1 MPKNRVSKRSAAKN
15 PVTEDVVKEPV
26 TEDVAEDQAAERS
39 ATENPV
45 EPEGHELFLEI
56 RSQELSHRILVPLLR
71 RLTTRLF
78 EELMSRG
85 IELKEILT
93 CATPRRIAL
102 VIRGLPDQEPD
113 GEDIFLGPPLE
124 EAYLDDERERP
135 SETLLELCKTH
146 EVELDDLRET
156 PTERGRFM
164 AVVKTRD
171 GRPIHPLISEMI
183 HRHLGELTKS
193 SDRGFGS
200 DRWPRPVTGFCALL
214 DGTPL
219 DQAFEGLQAEA
230 WTVGHLDDEPL
241 PITGWD
247 SWSEILAEQGIV
259 PSYEDRRTLLKS
271 KIRDLAAELGG
282 KPVEHPGLLNRVA
295 ASCAVPTVIHGDIAP
310 ELLTL
315 PEPLWVHTLAERQQA
330 FAVRS
335 ETGLL
340 PFFITVIDRAGD
352 PEGKICRGY
361 ECAVAGHLADARF
374 FYETDRKIP
383 LARRVRRLE
392 QLTFHERLGTWAEKS
407 RRLKALVEPACRE
420 LGQPEI
426 LDSALEAAG
435 LLKADL
441 ATSAVLELPELR
453 GTMGGLYAREEGYVE
468 AVWQAVHDQYQ
479 PRSTSDPIPR
489 SRVGQVLAVADR
501 LGSLVGF
508 FGIGDGIPT
517 QRHDPFK
524 LRPLALGMLRILIEA
539 DMSLDL
545 DLLSARALKLYEDR
559 LDHSAEDLLKQ
570 LQQFLDD
577 RLTHLL
583 GVKGF
588 KRDEIEAAKAVGTR
602 DLPDLIARLEAL
614 QTVRQREAFNGLV
627 RAAKRISKMTAGS
640 PEAQL
645 VPDSLTEPAELELH
659 EKMTQVSESLAESI
673 SASDYEQ
680 ALHHLLDLAPTLDR
694 FFADVLVMDED
705 EGRRSNRLALLQ
717 ACRRLYWKVAR
728 LNAMEESTWV
738 ESDSSTTT

>member
-1 MPKNRVSKRSAAKN
+1 M
-15 PVTEDVVKEPV
+15 TES
-26 TEDVAEDQAAERS
+26 QS
-39 ATENPV
+39 
-45 EPEGHELFLEI
+45 HELFLEV

-71 RLTTRLF
+71 RLTTRIF

-113 GEDIFLGPPLE
+113 GEHVHLGPSLE
-124 EAYLDDERERP
+124 EAFIDGEP
-135 SETLLELCKTH
+135 SKALLELCKAH
-146 EVELDDLRET
+146 GVEPDELRET

-171 GRPIHPLISEMI
+171 GEAIRPLMTEMI
-183 HRHLGELTKS
+183 RRHLNELAKP
-193 SDRGFGS
+193 SDRGFGG

-214 DGTPL
+214 SEEPL
-219 DQAFEGLQAEA
+219 DLTFEGHPAEA
-230 WTVGHLDDEPL
+230 QTVGHLDDEPI
-241 PITGWD
+241 PISDWD
-247 SWSEILAEQGIV
+247 SWSEILNGQGIV

-271 KIRDLAAELGG
+271 RILDLAEELGG
-282 KPVEHPGLLNRVA
+282 EPVEHPGLLDRMA
-295 ASCAVPTVIHGDIAP
+295 ASCAVPTPIYGDIDP
-310 ELLTL
+310 NLLAL
-315 PEPLWVHTLAERQQA
+315 PQPLLVHTLSERQRA
-330 FAVRS
+330 FAIRS
-335 ETGLL
+335 DSALL
-340 PFFITVIDRAGD
+340 PFFITVIDRVDD
-352 PEGKICRGY
+352 PEGKIRQGY
-361 ECAVAGHLADARF
+361 ERAVAGHLADARF
-374 FYETDRKIP
+374 FYDTDRKTP
-383 LARRVRRLE
+383 LAQRVRRLD
-392 QLTFHERLGTWAEKS
+392 QLTFHDRLGTWAEKGH
-407 RRLKALVEPACRE
+407 RLKALVEPVCRE

-435 LLKADL
+435 LMKADL
-441 ATSAVLELPELR
+441 ATSAVRELPALR

-468 AVWQAVHDQYQ
+468 VVWQAIHDQYQ
-479 PRSTSDPIPR
+479 PLTPSDPIPR

-508 FGIGDGIPT
+508 LGIGDGIPT

-545 DLLSARALKLYEDR
+545 DLLSARAVKLYEDR

-583 GVKGF
+583 GVRGF
-588 KRDEIEAAKAVGTR
+588 KRDEIEAAKAIGTR
-602 DLPDLIARLEAL
+602 DLPDLIARLQAL
-614 QTVRQREAFNGLV
+614 KEVRQQEAFNGLI
-627 RAAKRISKMTAGS
+627 RAAKRISKMTKGS
-640 PEAQL
+640 PEAEL
-645 VPDSLTEPAELELH
+645 LPHLLTDPAELELH
-659 EKMTQVSESLAESI
+659 EKMSEVSEGLSQSI
-673 SASDYEQ
+673 SEGDYEQ
-680 ALHHLLDLAPTLDR
+680 ALQNLLELAPTLDR

-728 LNAMEESTWV
+728 LNAMEETQWV